1 MRISKRQLRR
11 IIKEEKRNLLNEVTP
26 SEREEARRLS
36 RLDTLNFDDPDP
48 REMKTEDEWYDDI
61 MNFIDQDMSARNV
74 DMRDEESYELIKA
87 LESLRRTLTD
97 EKRGS
102 TR

>member
-1 MRISKRQLRR
+1 MKITKRQLRR
-11 IIKEEKRNLLNEVTP
+11 IINESGVLAGDRWMDEEP
-26 SEREEARRLS
+26 SG
-36 RLDTLNFDDPDP
+36 
-48 REMKTEDEWYDDI
+48 MKTEGEWYDDI
-61 MNFIDQDMSARNV
+61 MNFIDKDMTARGV

-97 EKRGS
+97 EKRGP